1 MPFHVRQRSLLPSKT
16 AIRIMCT
23 NTDAG
28 ARHELPLTKSTPIPL
43 IIVPSRKHG
52 PHRLEPF
59 NNQQCR
65 SVHSLCGLDNMST
78 DLRPNTVFLLMAQYS
93 GAAVVPLDSVCRDY
107 FRHLTTEKLLRN
119 ILAGAIPLSDNP
131 YREKSESGAR
141 CAPRRSRRVYR
152 QAARTSP
159 KGMPSAKR
167 RRLSSAT

>member
-1 MPFHVRQRSLLPSKT
+1 
-16 AIRIMCT
+16 MCT

-119 ILAGAIPLSDNP
+119 ILAGAIPLP
-131 YREKSESGAR
+131 IIRIEKS
-141 CAPRRSRRVYR
+141 
-152 QAARTSP
+152 QKAARGVHRVDLGAYID
-159 KGMPSAKR
+159 KQRELALKECR
-167 RRLSSAT
+167 QLSGVV